1 MNRILLILAL
11 FLSLMTA
18 NAGVIK
24 DMETL
29 DNAL

>member
-1 MNRILLILAL
+1 MTRILLTIALIL
-11 FLSLMTA
+11 STMTA

-24 DMETL
+24 EMETL